1 MIVIS
6 TFPISVSGFEIRFS
20 NSSEGLTSNWDDSSL
35 INNNDIIS
43 GSLDPIEPGM
53 EFEVQLNKSI
63 FVEDLT
69 YYFGVKAFDKI
80 KQFGELSN
88 NATLFIESE
97 DTGLSGGALAGIVI
111 GSVLGGF
118 LLVLGGYMLYRN
130 M

>member
-6 TFPISVSGFEIRFS
+6 IFLLLVSGFEIRFS
-20 NSSEGLTSNWDDSSL
+20 NTSEALTSNWEDSSL
-35 INNNDIIS
+35 INNNEIIS

-53 EFEVQLNKSI
+53 EFEVQINKSI
-63 FVEDLT
+63 FGEDQT

-97 DTGLSGGALAGIVI
+97 DTGLTGGALAGIVI